1 MNPALLEQTFPGL
14 DVDFLGPKQSGKVR
28 DIYARDDRLILITTD
43 RLSAFDHILGLVPF
57 KGQVLNQ
64 LSSFWFEQT
73 QDIVANHFIES
84 PDPNVTI
91 VRKCRTLPVEVVVR
105 GFISGVT
112 KTSLWYQYSQGERT
126 IYGMDFPDG
135 LNKNDQLPLP
145 VITPTTKA
153 AKGGHDELITS
164 KEIVEKGLVE
174 DDLWEEVCSAAL
186 ALFARGQ
193 EVAARG
199 GLLLVDTKYEFG
211 LSDDGRLLLIDEI
224 HTPDS
229 SRFWTMSSYEE
240 VRACSERN
248 GGQELRVEEPE
259 NFDKE
264 FVRLAYAERGYIG
277 DGHPP
282 PLEEELAAQ
291 ASQRYVECYERLT
304 AQSFAAGRFPVA
316 ERVTGNLR
324 TYFGQQ

>member
-1 MNPALLEQTFPGL
+1 
-14 DVDFLGPKQSGKVR
+14 
-28 DIYARDDRLILITTD
+28 
-43 RLSAFDHILGLVPF
+43 
-57 KGQVLNQ
+57 
-64 LSSFWFEQT
+64 
-73 QDIVANHFIES
+73 
-84 PDPNVTI
+84 DPNVT
-91 VRKCRTLPVEVVVR
+91 VARKCRTLPVEVVVR

-112 KTSLWYQYSQGERT
+112 KTSLWYQYSQGERS

-135 LNKNDQLPLP
+135 MSKNDRLPQP

-164 KEIVEKGLVE
+164 AEIVEKGLVAE
-174 DDLWEEVCSAAL
+174 ELWQQICTVAL

-211 LSDDGRLLLIDEI
+211 LTDDDQLLLIDEI

-229 SRFWTMSSYEE
+229 SRFWTVTSYEE
-240 VRACSERN
+240 VRAASERN
-248 GGQELRVEEPE
+248 GAHDHQVVEPE

-277 DGHPP
+277 DGPPP
-282 PLEEELAAQ
+282 PLEQELAVQ
-291 ASQRYVECYERLT
+291 ASRRYVECYERLT
-304 AQSFAAGRFPVA
+304 ALPFAAGETPVA
-316 ERVTGNLR
+316 GRVAGGLR
-324 TYFGQQ
+324 ALFA